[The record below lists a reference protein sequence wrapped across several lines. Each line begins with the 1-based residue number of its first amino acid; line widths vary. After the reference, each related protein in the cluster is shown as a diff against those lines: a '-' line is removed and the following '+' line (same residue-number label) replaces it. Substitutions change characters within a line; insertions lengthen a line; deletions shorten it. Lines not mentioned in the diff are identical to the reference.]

1 MRLVTHP
8 ESFDVLLLE
17 NLYGDIVSD
26 LCAGLVGGLGL
37 VPGANYGDK
46 GAIFE
51 AVHGT
56 APDIAGK
63 GVANPIAMILSSAMM
78 LDYLGHRAAG
88 DKIRAATASVL
99 RAGKV
104 LTRDVGGKASTSE
117 VTSAIV
123 KAMSRGVEG
132 RVNHLIN
139 VKPRWVSHFLRQ
151 G

>member
-1 MRLVTHP
+1 MQMVLDP
-8 ESFDVLLLE
+8 CQFDMLLLT
-17 NLYGDIVSD
+17 NLYGDIMSD
-26 LCAGLVGGLGL
+26 LAAGLVGGLGF
-37 VPGANYGDK
+37 VPSGNMGETI
-46 GAIFE
+46 AIFE

-78 LDYLGHRAAG
+78 LDYLGHRSAG

-117 VTSAIV
+117 VTAAIV
-123 KAMSRGVEG
+123 KAMSRDKG
-132 RVNHLIN
+132 RANHLI
-139 VKPRWVSHFLRQ
+139 
-151 G
+151 

>member
-1 MRLVTHP
+1 MRLVTQP

-63 GVANPIAMILSSAMM
+63 SVANPIAMILSSAMM
-78 LDYLGHRAAG
+78 LDYLGHPRPARRFA
-88 DKIRAATASVL
+88 RRPASVL

-104 LTRDVGGKASTSE
+104 LTRDVGGKASTRRRDA
-117 VTSAIV
+117 AIV
-123 KAMSRGVEG
+123 KAMSRNSDPCHC
-132 RVNHLIN
+132 RVTRRI
-139 VKPRWVSHFLRQ
+139 RMSRLRSRRE
-151 G
+151 

>member
-1 MRLVTHP
+1 M
-8 ESFDVLLLE
+8 
-17 NLYGDIVSD
+17 
-26 LCAGLVGGLGL
+26 
-37 VPGANYGDK
+37 PGANYGEK

-78 LDYLGHRAAG
+78 LDYLEHRTAA

-104 LTRDVGGKASTSE
+104 LTRDVGGKASTQD
-117 VTSAIV
+117 VTAAII
-123 KAMSRGVEG
+123 KAMSRRSGKG
-132 RVNHLIN
+132 KSLHLT
-139 VKPRWVSHFLRQ
+139 
-151 G
+151 